1 MRTLHDVQE
10 TTLSYQPVEIA
21 DRVASEFLVVE
32 IQPEPNLRTAI
43 VDVEGARLGV
53 LGNDKEHEQGLRELD
68 PSFDLGLLS
77 HIQQSLHRSI
87 RASAN
92 LVWCVPKINHW
103 DYVHFSKHM
112 GSSSQ
117 VRSRSKRPG
126 GAHTNRPNQCSNPVF
141 GEPRNDISFC

>member
-10 TTLSYQPVEIA
+10 TTLSYKPVEIV
-21 DRVASEFLVVE
+21 DGVATEFLVVK
-32 IQPEPNLRTAI
+32 IQPEPKPCTAV

-68 PSFDLGLLS
+68 PSCDLGVLS
-77 HIQQSLHRSI
+77 RIQQSLHRSI

-103 DYVHFSKHM
+103 DYVHLSKHGVPPLKCEVEINDM
-112 GSSSQ
+112 GYAYR
-117 VRSRSKRPG
+117 RSERDLRPC
-126 GAHTNRPNQCSNPVF
+126 NQ
-141 GEPRNDISFC
+141 RA